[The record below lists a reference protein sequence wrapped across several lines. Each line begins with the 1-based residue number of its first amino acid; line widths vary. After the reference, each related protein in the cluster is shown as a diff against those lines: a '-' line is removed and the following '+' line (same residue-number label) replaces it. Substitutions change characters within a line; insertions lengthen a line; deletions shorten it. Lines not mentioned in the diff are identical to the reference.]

1 MDAGVKVTKGE
12 AEVAVEEVEAGEEEE
27 EEEESSLPYGLG
39 EMMDKGLWNSG
50 VEEMEEEEQ
59 MWKVA
64 VEEVVMKG
72 VVAVEELMED
82 QG

>member
-1 MDAGVKVTKGE
+1 MDAGVRVTKGE
-12 AEVAVEEVEAGEEEE
+12 VEVVEEEVEAGE

-50 VEEMEEEEQ
+50 VKEEMEEEEQ
-59 MWKVA
+59 MWKVE